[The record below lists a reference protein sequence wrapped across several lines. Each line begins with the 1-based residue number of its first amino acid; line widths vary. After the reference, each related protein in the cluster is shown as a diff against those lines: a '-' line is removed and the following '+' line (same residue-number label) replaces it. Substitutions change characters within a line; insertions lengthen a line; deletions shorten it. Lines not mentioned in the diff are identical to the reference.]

1 MNKSLLNLI
10 SVILLGALL
19 FAPVASASETWLWAV
34 PQAKKPARHLVMTV
48 TPSVETR
55 NAERAFFNC
64 AITSDFGY
72 RGAQVTLAV
81 RDEKGVV
88 VSEGVLPL
96 DINAGAN
103 NCSITLDA
111 TDLPLG
117 SYEAE
122 FSIAHTLVLSE
133 PSHTFTLRHV
143 RVDDLKARLASN
155 GTRLETL
162 VQALDADGRSFPYL
176 RLKTAAA
183 QDVLAL
189 ARENETRGAWES
201 LEAQLRYVEERLD
214 AVHAGMVF
222 SGVAGERT
230 SEIGMPEIADVLI
243 QDGAFYA
250 GVRPVFLFGGALL
263 SGDVEEIARLG
274 RYQLNAATLT
284 VGPDAN
290 PAVRNTTDALKSR
303 LDTVF
308 EAANTHNVGIA
319 VQLNPAWVVQG
330 ATESAPALVAGTRA
344 DIASEGAL
352 AAWDDYLGQV
362 APALN
367 GRERLLGVSLA
378 QDPRFYFEGETVKSG
393 FLDFIRSNYPDRLTL
408 NRAWR
413 SHLATLD
420 DIELRSN
427 NPYDTY
433 QNHRSF
439 QFDWLTYHQRLG
451 NSYFDWSLEQ
461 ARDVMSDVPFMV
473 TLPAS
478 AFETG
483 EAVYGIDRE
492 ALAETMHVSGT
503 SGMNGFDDPVYA
515 MAYPLQSAYNTL
527 LRSFAP
533 EQPVFNLHSA
543 WDFPTAGTSA
553 ATYRFVH
560 SALWEGVMSGL
571 SGATVPMD
579 SLLFQT
585 PEALEAFATAALDVN
600 RFASVVLA
608 FQNAPTD
615 VAILFSQSSKVFD
628 KGDPH
633 LKSALHAFEGSSFG
647 GYNVRFVSEKQCGEG
662 ALADA
667 KILVIP
673 DTPAVSDE
681 TFRAVSDYVE
691 AGGTVART
699 GAPIPYNERG
709 FSRDDL
715 IRNTGKTV
723 LVRGLNLPTEYLH
736 AMDAAS
742 VLGSLPQIPRTVTPQ
757 GYPLEGVRSRFV
769 EHEGEQYLYVINLR
783 KEPAYCTLATP
794 TRTGRD
800 LIQGQDVS
808 FPTTLEPLV
817 PMLIKLNPVHLEMTV
832 TASVSEEGS

>member
-1 MNKSLLNLI
+1 MKKTLLNLI
-10 SVILLGALL
+10 STILLGSML
-19 FAPVASASETWLWAV
+19 FAPVTYASETWLWAV

-48 TPSVETR
+48 TPSSETR

-64 AITSDFGY
+64 DITSDFGY

-81 RDEKGVV
+81 RDEKGAVI
-88 VSEGVLPL
+88 SQGVLPL
-96 DINAGAN
+96 DISAGAN
-103 NCSITLDA
+103 SCSITLDT

-143 RVDDLKARLASN
+143 RVDDMKSRLAAN
-155 GTRLETL
+155 ETRADAL
-162 VQALDADGRSFPYL
+162 VQALKADGRPFPYL
-176 RLKTAAA
+176 HLKAAAA

-189 ARENETRGAWES
+189 ARENEARGAWES

-214 AVHAGMVF
+214 AIHAGLVF
-222 SGVAGERT
+222 SDVTREQT
-230 SEIGMPEIADVLI
+230 PDIEMPELSNLLI

-263 SGDVEEIARLG
+263 SGDPEEIARLN
-274 RYQLNAATLT
+274 RYQLHAATLS
-284 VGPDAN
+284 VGPDAKPGTSN
-290 PAVRNTTDALKSR
+290 SPEALKAR
-303 LDTVF
+303 FDAVF
-308 EAANTHNVGIA
+308 DAAAAHNVGVTI
-319 VQLNPAWVVQG
+319 QLNPELVVRD
-330 ATESAPALVAGTRA
+330 ATEAAPALMAGNRA
-344 DIASEGAL
+344 DITSEAAL
-352 AAWDDYLGQV
+352 AAWERYLQAM

-367 GRERLLGVSLA
+367 GRAHLLGVSLA
-378 QDPRFYFEGETVKSG
+378 QDPHFYFDGESVKAG
-393 FLDFIRSNYPDRLTL
+393 FLDFIRDHYPDRLTL

-413 SHLATLD
+413 SHLATLE

-451 NSYFDWSLEQ
+451 NGYFSWSLDR
-461 ARDVMSDVPFMV
+461 ARSHMPEVPFTV
-473 TLPAS
+473 TLPATVF
-478 AFETG
+478 AKG
-483 EAVYGIDRE
+483 ESVYGVDRE
-492 ALAETMHVSGT
+492 VLSSAVQLSATAGVTAST
-503 SGMNGFDDPVYA
+503 DPVYA
-515 MAYPLQSAYNTL
+515 MAYPLQAAYNTL

-533 EQPVFNLHSA
+533 GQPILNLNNG
-543 WDFPTAGTSA
+543 WDFPAEATTQ

-560 SALWEGVMSGL
+560 SGVWEGVMSGL

-585 PEALEAFATAALDVN
+585 PEALEAFATAALDIN
-600 RFASVVLA
+600 RLAPIVLA

-615 VAILFSQSSKVFD
+615 VGILFSQSSKVFD
-628 KGDPH
+628 QGDPH
-633 LKSALHAFEGSSFG
+633 LKSALNAYEGSSFG
-647 GYNVRFVSEKQCGEG
+647 GYNVRFITEAQCSEGG
-662 ALADA
+662 LSDV
-667 KILVIP
+667 KIVVIP
-673 DTPAVSDE
+673 DTPAVSDQ
-681 TFRAVSDYVE
+681 TFRALSDYVE
-691 AGGTVART
+691 SEGTVART

-742 VLGSLPQIPRTVTPQ
+742 VLGSLPQIPRTITPQ

-800 LIQGQDVS
+800 LIHGQDVT

-832 TASVSEEGS
+832 TASVSDEES